1 MNDTYITQ
9 FVHDVLSTY
18 TSLLAVGLPV
28 AFFIGAANVGINII
42 ISAAFGGKLRIGR
55 SD

>member
-1 MNDTYITQ
+1 MEYAPQ
-9 FVHDVLSTY
+9 FIRDVLKTY
-18 TSLLAVGLPV
+18 TDLLGLGLPI

-55 SD
+55 GD

>member
-1 MNDTYITQ
+1 MNASYISD
-9 FVHDVLSTY
+9 FIHDVLSAY
-18 TSLLAVGLPV
+18 TQLLAIGLPC